1 MESFLVELLW
11 QFFILL
17 LFAMFILS
25 GVSTIVISYTNLRT
39 SIKSKH
45 WPRIQAKIIRYE
57 INQYT
62 TGGQASLT
70 RYGYSTISFY
80 EIQGHSYVTPH
91 AWHGGFVTW
100 ETAEQEA
107 FRSCPIGES
116 VELAYNPN
124 DPQQS
129 RLATEVGWEW
139 DHIIGMWFG
148 VPFVCVGAGMS
159 LMQISRMLGMSL
171 GESLD
176 ITEFL
181 IIAAQISVV
190 TFFCF
195 ILVAMLLKAI
205 QQYFRKIR
213 NRNQ

>member
-1 MESFLVELLW
+1 MLE
-11 QFFILL
+11 FFVVTVFWHFFHLTFY
-17 LFAMFILS
+17 LF
-25 GVSTIVISYTNLRT
+25 V
-39 SIKSKH
+39 
-45 WPRIQAKIIRYE
+45 RYP
-57 INQYT
+57 
-62 TGGQASLT
+62 G
-70 RYGYSTISFY
+70 
-80 EIQGHSYVTPH
+80 
-91 AWHGGFVTW
+91 
-100 ETAEQEA
+100 
-107 FRSCPIGES
+107 
-116 VELAYNPN
+116 
-124 DPQQS
+124 
-129 RLATEVGWEW
+129 
-139 DHIIGMWFG
+139 IGMWFG

-176 ITEFL
+176 STEFL